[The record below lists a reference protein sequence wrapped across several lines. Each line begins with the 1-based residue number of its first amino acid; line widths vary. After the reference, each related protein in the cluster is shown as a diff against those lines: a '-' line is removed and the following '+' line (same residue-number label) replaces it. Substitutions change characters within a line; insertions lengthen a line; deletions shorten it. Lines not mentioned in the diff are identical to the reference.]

1 MGASPVDF
9 HNRLAPAWEE
19 KYRKGRFAARVHLL
33 ERMLPS
39 QRIFDKDWLD
49 AGCGTGVLSR
59 WLAAR
64 GARIR
69 AIDAAPAM
77 IEQAERIT
85 ADSMIR
91 DEIHYSVAD
100 IAHPPFS
107 SESFDGIVCSS
118 VLEYSRDPAQCIRE
132 FARVLRPGGLLVI
145 SVPNSRSGIR
155 IALRAL
161 YAMTRFAGHAWPKWL
176 EHSRHQFSREGILE
190 LITECGFQPAEA
202 ESFGLAMPLQL
213 HRNSLLGPLWM
224 ISATRTRYLA

>member
-19 KYRKGRFAARVHLL
+19 KYQKGRFAARIQLL
-33 ERMLPS
+33 ECMLPP
-39 QRIFDKDWLD
+39 QHVFDKDWLD

-64 GARIR
+64 GGRIR

-77 IEQAERIT
+77 IEQAERLT
-85 ADSMIR
+85 AGSAIQDDIR
-91 DEIHYSVAD
+91 YSVAD
-100 IAHPPFS
+100 IAHPPFP
-107 SESFDGIVCSS
+107 SESLDGILCSS
-118 VLEYSRDPAQCIRE
+118 VLEYLEDPAQCLRE

-145 SVPNSRSGIR
+145 SVPNSRSGVR

-161 YAMTRFAGHAWPKWL
+161 YAMTRLAGHAWPKWL

-202 ESFGLAMPLQL
+202 ENFGLAMPLQL

-224 ISATRTRYLA
+224 ISATRTRDLA